1 MGVIYL
7 FSKRQK
13 KERGEYPDVYS
24 YDDVPEKLRVQ
35 VVHIMK
41 DALGDGG
48 SRYVQQLYEQL
59 HDLIA
64 REYGVFALS
73 EEAKAFD
80 PDYQKA
86 VYDFFLETDNHE
98 KALDVIEIAF
108 RLRQNLEGDH
118 SFRSGASPS
127 ISAKDAISELNKRFR
142 ENGVGYQFEAGSI
155 IRVDSQY
162 VHSEVVKPA
171 LAILRDHKFEGVNDE
186 FLKAHEH
193 YREGRLKECLNEC
206 LKSFESTLKTICDD
220 QGWSYDKNDTASKLI
235 QICFDNDLIPSHLQ
249 SHFSALR
256 ASLESGIPTVR
267 NKHSGH
273 GQGKSVKPVPRYLA
287 GYLLH
292 LTATTILFLA
302 DAEQELNSNT

>member
-1 MGVIYL
+1 VIDL

-13 KERGEYPDVYS
+13 RKRGDYPDVYS
-24 YDDVPEKLRVQ
+24 YDKIPKNLRVQ
-35 VVHIMK
+35 VVHILN
-41 DALGDGG
+41 DAFGDGG
-48 SRYVQQLYEQL
+48 SRYVQKLYEEL

-64 REYGVFALS
+64 REYGVFTLS
-73 EEAKAFD
+73 DEAGAYN
-80 PDYQKA
+80 PNYQKA
-86 VYDFFLETDNHE
+86 LYDFFLETDDHE
-98 KALDVIEIAF
+98 KALDVIEISF
-108 RLRQNLEGDH
+108 RLRKNLEGDH
-118 SFRSGASPS
+118 SFESKASPN
-127 ISAKDAISELNKRFR
+127 ISANGAISELNDRFR
-142 ENGVGYQFEAGSI
+142 ENGVGYQFEEGSI

-162 VHSEVVKPA
+162 VHSEVVKPTLA
-171 LAILRDHKFEGVNDE
+171 LLREQRFKGVNDE

-193 YREGRLKECLNEC
+193 YREGRFKECLNEC

-220 QGWSYDKNDTASKLI
+220 QEWDYDENDTASKLI

-302 DAEQELNSNT
+302 DAEHELNPNT